1 MRAHYRRI
9 SGARAVPTAPHI
21 YGLRARLSHRG
32 CEFMP
37 DRFAEMRHG
46 PRAKPAGRVGRRP
59 ARAAGRAGILLSGA
73 MLAACS
79 SSSDSSFSIFADP
92 GKYQYYTCP
101 QIAEAMKSQTQR
113 VQDLK
118 VLIDKAGQSVGGAAV
133 GFIAYKADY
142 VAAEEELASVHASA
156 RSKSCDQDATWRSS
170 TAIR

>member
-1 MRAHYRRI
+1 M
-9 SGARAVPTAPHI
+9 PTAPHI

-32 CEFMP
+32 CVFMP

-46 PRAKPAGRVGRRP
+46 PRAKPAGRVGRHP
-59 ARAAGRAGILLSGA
+59 GRAAGRAGILLSGA

-79 SSSDSSFSIFADP
+79 SSSDSGFSIFAEP
-92 GKYQYYTCP
+92 GKYQYYTCA
-101 QIAEAMKSQTQR
+101 QIAEAMKGQTQR
-113 VQDLK
+113 VHDLK
-118 VLIDKAGQSVGGAAV
+118 VLIDKADQSAGGAAV

-142 VAAEEELASVHASA
+142 VAAEEEVDALRSTA

>member
-1 MRAHYRRI
+1 
-9 SGARAVPTAPHI
+9 
-21 YGLRARLSHRG
+21 
-32 CEFMP
+32 
-37 DRFAEMRHG
+37 MRHG
-46 PRAKPAGRVGRRP
+46 PRGKPTGRGGRRP

-118 VLIDKAGQSVGGAAV
+118 VLIDKADQSAGGAAV